1 MTTASEWLQ
10 AMVTPALSTSTS
22 TGAPGLPGW
31 LGVPDRLPDRR
42 CMMAWQVGDSPV
54 FFAGVAARTALAD
67 ASGAAGLAGA
77 VFAARARGSAMS
89 PASRAVAISRCG
101 TRRRGVLEGDES
113 EGMRNRLQ

>member
-1 MTTASEWLQ
+1 MA
-10 AMVTPALSTSTS
+10 AGHGH
-22 TGAPGLPGW
+22 TGFVHVNEHRRARLAGLVG
-31 LGVPDRLPDRR
+31 PDRLPDRR